1 MAQVTFQNVS
11 GTAQAGGGVDDFS
24 LEVRDRE
31 FLVLAAPHGDGG
43 HGARALLRFLAGL
56 EPISGGEMTV
66 GTRAVTAL
74 PPHQRDVAFVFPGG
88 GLVPHWNV
96 ARNIAFGLKGQHFPK
111 SETEK
116 RVRQAAEVA
125 GIADGFQRLPSELTP
140 LETLRVACAR
150 AIIRQP
156 KALLMDDPIAALPAA
171 DQATARRELVKLQE
185 RLQATLIFATGDP
198 LAAMTLPHRTALLW
212 DGKLVQVDAP
222 AAIYRR
228 PLNRFAA
235 GFLGSMNF
243 FAGQLRP
250 GKSGGFV
257 FKETGG
263 TVELALPD
271 QPELAA
277 LAGREVV
284 LGVRPEHIAPTASG
298 DGNRRV
304 ACGQAVVDA
313 VEATG
318 TELIYTLQTG
328 ASTITARRPATEQP
342 AGVGRR
348 MAFDIDPAAAHFFDV
363 ITGERVG

>member
-31 FLVLAAPHGDGG
+31 FLVLAGPQGDGG

-212 DGKLVQVDAP
+212 DGKLVQADAP
-222 AAIYRR
+222 AEIYRR
-228 PLNRFAA
+228 PANRFAA

-271 QPELAA
+271 QPKLAA

-284 LGVRPEHIAPTASG
+284 LGVRPEHIAPTAAG

-348 MAFDIDPAAAHFFDV
+348 MAFDIDPAATHFFDV